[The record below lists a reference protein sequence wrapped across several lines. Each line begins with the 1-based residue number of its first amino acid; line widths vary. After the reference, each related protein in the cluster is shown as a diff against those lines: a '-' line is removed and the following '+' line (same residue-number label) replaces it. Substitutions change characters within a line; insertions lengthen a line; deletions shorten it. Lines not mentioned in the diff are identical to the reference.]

1 MSIKYT
7 WLDYQNGCHE
17 LHACGCNHT
26 KKHKYG
32 QPLNILAR
40 YDSTNLK
47 DLCREVAIE
56 FNSDFA
62 QDNGVTAEEYVD
74 SGEGYEVSTTA
85 TEGVRIMPCV
95 RFANTKEVA

>member
-1 MSIKYT
+1 MSIKYS
-7 WLDYQNGCHE
+7 WVNYQNGCHE
-17 LHACGCNHT
+17 LHACGCNHS
-26 KKHKYG
+26 KQGRGEPDKYEVS
-32 QPLNILAR
+32 

>member
-1 MSIKYT
+1 
-7 WLDYQNGCHE
+7 
-17 LHACGCNHT
+17 
-26 KKHKYG
+26 
-32 QPLNILAR
+32 
-40 YDSTNLK
+40 
-47 DLCREVAIE
+47 LCREVAIF

-95 RFANTKEVA
+95 RFVNTKEVA